1 MMKYKS
7 EAVTIQNGKGINK
20 PNEDYYL
27 NDDDRGIYILVD
39 GVSRDKIGGIY
50 PNPSPAFHVSR
61 LFTETVYA
69 FLADRLTE
77 GGLPDGSLSEDGQRI
92 SELLPCAVKKGNDAV
107 RAYNSQ
113 TRWEND
119 FLPGTVGIAAVVKHG
134 RLYYAYIGD
143 CIGLVVN
150 GGKHLFTSCQTEKI
164 AAHKKEF
171 TAFEIRNRI
180 CNNTQHPY
188 SYGVWNGDP
197 RAMDFLRCGEI
208 ELDPEDR
215 ILLCSDG
222 FSDVMERFAGEELYQ
237 MEMEQLTAASSS
249 QDDRTMIRIEK

>member
-1 MMKYKS
+1 MIKYKS

-69 FLADRLTE
+69 FLAERLTE
-77 GGLPDGSLSEDGQRI
+77 DGLQEDSAGLP
-92 SELLPCAVKKGNDAV
+92 ELLSCAVKKGNDAV
-107 RAYNSQ
+107 RDYNSQ
-113 TRWEND
+113 TRWENE
-119 FLPGTVGIAAVVKHG
+119 FLPGTVGIAAVVTHG
-134 RLYYAYIGD
+134 RLYFAYIGD
-143 CIGLVVN
+143 CIGLVAN
-150 GGKHLFTSCQTEKI
+150 RSKNQFTSCQTEKI

-171 TAFEIRNRI
+171 TAFEIRNKI
-180 CNNTQHPY
+180 CNNTGHPY

-208 ELDPEDR
+208 GLEPEDR

-222 FSDVMERFAGEELYQ
+222 FSDVMERFSGEELYQ
-237 MEMEQLTAASSS
+237 MEMEQLTAASLS
-249 QDDRTMIRIEK
+249 QDDRTMIRIEKEK